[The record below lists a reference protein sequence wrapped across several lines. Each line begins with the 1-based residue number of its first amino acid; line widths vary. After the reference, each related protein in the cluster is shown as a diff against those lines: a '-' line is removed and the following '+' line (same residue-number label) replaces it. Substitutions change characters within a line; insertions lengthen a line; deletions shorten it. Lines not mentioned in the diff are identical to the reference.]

1 MRTQIGTTKL
11 CAASKKASGMMVS
24 GFSFAP
30 DWLRAARGFGTSH
43 RAK

>member
-1 MRTQIGTTKL
+1 MRTQKGTTKL
-11 CAASKKASGMMVS
+11 CAAPEKASGMVVS